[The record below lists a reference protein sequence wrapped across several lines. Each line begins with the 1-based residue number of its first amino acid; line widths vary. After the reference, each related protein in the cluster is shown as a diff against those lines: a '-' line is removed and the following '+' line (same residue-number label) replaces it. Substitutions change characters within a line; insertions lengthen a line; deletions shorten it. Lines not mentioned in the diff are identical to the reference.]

1 MNKYLPRVVDKEI
14 EELLKIMGAILI
26 EGPKWCGKSTTG
38 EQHAK
43 EILRFQDPDR
53 QKEYEEIKD
62 IRPSFFLEGKKPL
75 MFDEWQRYPVVWD
88 SVRTDVDKT
97 GLKGQYILTGSAK
110 PADNAVMHTGT
121 GRIARVVMR
130 PMSLFESGESN
141 GQVSL
146 RDIVEGKDI
155 KGISNL
161 ELEDICVA
169 VVRGGWPEAVKIKS
183 DLKYRI
189 IKEYV
194 NSLVTEEVR
203 FIDGVDRNPEKMR
216 AVLRSLARNI
226 STPVKDSTL
235 VEDTKNLFEQEISRP
250 TLLDYLNTLERLFV
264 IENINATNLNF
275 RSKTVIRTKSKKEF
289 IDPSIATAVLGL
301 SDKDLIRDLNLFGFV
316 FECMAIRDLKI
327 YSNDY
332 DGKISFYRNENGFEI
347 DAILR
352 LDNGKWGAI
361 EIKLGDGKIEEGV
374 KNLLEFKKNVD
385 IEKEGE
391 PAFLMVLTGT
401 KFSYKRP
408 DGVYV
413 VSIGSLKD

>member
-203 FIDGVDRNPEKMR
+203 FIDGVERNPEKMR

>member
-1 MNKYLPRVVDKEI
+1 MNKYLPRIIDKEI
-14 EELLKIMGAILI
+14 EELMKIMGAILI

-43 EILRFQDPDR
+43 GILRFQDPDR
-53 QKEYEEIKD
+53 QKEYEEIKNV
-62 IRPSFFLEGKKPL
+62 RPSLFLDGEKPL

-88 SVRTDVDKT
+88 SVRSDVDKT

-146 RDIVEGKDI
+146 KDIIDGKDI

-169 VVRGGWPEAVKIKS
+169 AVRGGWPEAVKIKG

-194 NSLVTEEVR
+194 NSLVTEEVKSV
-203 FIDGVDRNPEKMR
+203 DGTERNPEKMR

-226 STPVKDSTL
+226 STPVKDTTL

-275 RSKTVIRTKSKKEF
+275 RSKTAIRTKSKKEF
-289 IDPSIATAVLGL
+289 IDPSIATAVLGM
-301 SDKDLIRDLNLFGFV
+301 SNKDLIRDLNLFGFI
-316 FECMAIRDLKI
+316 FECMAIRDLKV

-361 EIKLGDGKIEEGV
+361 EIKLGEGRIEEGV
-374 KNLLEFKKNVD
+374 NNLLEFKKLVD
-385 IEKEGE
+385 VEKEGE

-401 KFSYKRP
+401 KYSYKRP